1 MEKYYY
7 EKEFL
12 KRIKKLNVIRRK
24 SHPNEY
30 PIIDDTIRTMEIIIA
45 DAKRPKKKT
54 LIESIEDDYEYLKDN
69 NFLWNDVRKFATLSV
84 PEYYGDFVLDNFLD
98 LTDEEIFQYT
108 HDFYRDITDKEM
120 FELFLKIFAKRN
132 KQVKLF
138 QEKYS
143 DFTADSVYLAY
154 YNDTFIRLN
163 KKGTFTDLASLIH
176 EYGHAI
182 QMYSNYHPNMLDNPY
197 NEIISVT
204 FELIA
209 HEYYSKDERLCISAA
224 DSQWEDF
231 NSRILFAD
239 DLVDEIDIVKQIK
252 DGEKGHSLK
261 EKISKYAKHDARL
274 LQEIIEFEVATSL
287 DYVVAELIGIEIYM
301 IYRKDPE
308 KALYLIH
315 KIIDIDPRL
324 DSKEYFKK
332 LIELGLHLNKSVGEY
347 NNHLLKR
354 MRTIQKKDDEKN
366 A

>member
-12 KRIKKLNVIRRK
+12 KRIKRLNAIRRK
-24 SHPNEY
+24 AHPNEY

-54 LIESIEDDYEYLKDN
+54 LIESIEDDYDYLREN
-69 NFLWNDVRKFATLSV
+69 SFLWNYIRKFATLSV
-84 PEYYGDFVLDNFLD
+84 PEYYGDFVLDNILD
-98 LTDEEIFQYT
+98 LTDDEIFAYT
-108 HDFYRDITDKEM
+108 HDFYRDATDKET
-120 FELFLKIFAKRN
+120 FEQFLKIFAKRN

-154 YNDTFIRLN
+154 YNDIFIRLN
-163 KKGTFTDLASLIH
+163 KKGTFTDVASLIH
-176 EYGHAI
+176 EYGHGL
-182 QMYSNYHPNMLDNPY
+182 QMTQNYHPNMLDNPY

-204 FELIA
+204 FELIS
-209 HEYYSKDERLCISAA
+209 HERFSKDERLCIAAA

-239 DLVDEIDIVKQIK
+239 DLVDEIAIVKQIK

-261 EKISKYAKHDARL
+261 EKITKYAKHDAKM
-274 LQEIIEFEVATSL
+274 LQEVIEFEVATSL
-287 DYVVAELIGIEIYM
+287 DYVIAELIGIEIYM

-315 KIIDIDPRL
+315 KIIAIDPRL
-324 DSKEYFKK
+324 DSEDYFKK
-332 LIELGLHLNKSVGEY
+332 LVELGLHPYRSVEEY

-354 MRTIQKKDDEKN
+354 M
-366 A
+366 